1 MNENRNNRLLYD
13 PEEANRK
20 RLEMLYQNQN
30 FNEDEEDNEELD
42 DSSNMNDELDESNEE
57 EDASEN
63 ELMSDNELSSQNVTP
78 EVTTA
83 PKTNS
88 GLKEKLVQKLKNRR
102 NNATSNDSIV
112 KQKAKVTLAGLIKKK
127 PMIIIAIGG
136 GILVLLLFL
145 ILLIGDNDNALGTS
159 YIGLYG
165 YEYIELENLCEEVY
179 VYDTPYGNDGTYPL
193 EEYVAGVVQSEV
205 GMMNDLTTYEVFAIA
220 ARTFALNRLKNSDSC
235 SIPGNQSAQVFRP
248 TDNELI
254 IQATQNTRGLV
265 LTRDGELFST
275 MYDAFCWTEKDDNY
289 YYMCQGNYDT
299 GEPLEIPVEWA
310 NQYVAQWS
318 GQVFLDNPEYMSH
331 GQGMSQHGVYYLS
344 ASEGYTRDEI
354 FAYFYGSSSEL
365 MSIYQTFAYN
375 GEYALNPN
383 DELYQGLAF
392 LTGTSLEELMA
403 NSGSSVAELNSYLA
417 SVAQSSG
424 MGTRSAV
431 VGSAVSLIG
440 SLAELGYK
448 LPYQWGGKYYSIG
461 ASPYWGEEANNLTY
475 WCNNYATVYGNTSVC
490 TTNYRWQSFDCSGFV
505 NWALMNGFGFSSF
518 NELSNAGV
526 YQATETSNTIALN
539 ANRAVCAP
547 GDVLVNTGHIMLIV
561 GLDDTNKQY
570 IVAESTGS
578 RLNTG
583 YGGVILDYESYGNTD
598 YRCRSLESLYSS
610 YGGQDEG

>member
-1 MNENRNNRLLYD
+1 MNGNKNNKLLYD
-13 PEEANRK
+13 PEEINRK
-20 RLEMLYQNQN
+20 KLERINQNIHQYEDVDDDEEENVDETEDEVEESNDNLENEETDSSESIEEVNNQQSKLQKTAQNVNKAVNAAKKGKEML
-30 FNEDEEDNEELD
+30 E
-42 DSSNMNDELDESNEE
+42 
-57 EDASEN
+57 
-63 ELMSDNELSSQNVTP
+63 
-78 EVTTA
+78 
-83 PKTNS
+83 
-88 GLKEKLVQKLKNRR
+88 
-102 NNATSNDSIV
+102 
-112 KQKAKVTLAGLIKKK
+112 KAKKAQSLAKVGAF
-127 PMIIIAIGG
+127 IAGNPWILLVGG
-136 GILVLLLFL
+136 GAVLLF
-145 ILLIGDNDNALGTS
+145 ILLIVILGGGS
-159 YIGLYG
+159 SEEQSNYNQIGLYG

-354 FAYFYGSSSEL
+354 FAYFYGSSSKL

-461 ASPYWGEEANNLTY
+461 ASPNWGSGVNDLAY